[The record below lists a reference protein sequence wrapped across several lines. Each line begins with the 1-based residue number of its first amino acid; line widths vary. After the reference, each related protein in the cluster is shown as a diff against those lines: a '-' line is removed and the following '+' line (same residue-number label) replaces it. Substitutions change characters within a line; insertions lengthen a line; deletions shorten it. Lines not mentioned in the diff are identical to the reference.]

1 METQGEGRERSG
13 PPATAALDALQ
24 TLTVEEVAEV
34 LGVNQETV
42 RRYVR
47 EGQLRA
53 ARWGRRHHIRP
64 EAIREFQEA
73 RTFSAPDPAEW
84 IRRARSG
91 KARARTARAPRRGGS
106 VTAPSRPGVGAPQA
120 GGEPPPAPG
129 RPGGSALP
137 DRPAAVVR

>member
-13 PPATAALDALQ
+13 RPATAALDALQ

-53 ARWGRRHHIRP
+53 ARWGRRFHIRA
-64 EAIREFQEA
+64 EAVREFQADREVVV
-73 RTFSAPDPAEW
+73 PDPAEF
-84 IRRARSG
+84 IRRARTR
-91 KARARTARAPRRGGS
+91 KARARRGPAARRGGP
-106 VTAPSRPGVGAPQA
+106 VVAPSRPGVGAPQA
-120 GGEPPPAPG
+120 VGDPPPASG